1 MPERQ
6 ASERRRRWS
15 NWRAFLLL
23 ALVLLLGLAFFG
35 FVVSVH

>member
-1 MPERQ
+1 MPEGQ
-6 ASERRRRWS
+6 ASKRRRRWA

-35 FVVSVH
+35 FIVSVH